1 MTNTVYDN
9 TVLEAKLTELLN
21 SKLEVRSLMT
31 IDDSLAQGAGLI
43 KTINRY
49 TYTGVVEQ
57 LEGGAANSVCG
68 TITFKPETYTVK
80 RYQQTFKYNDVEAM
94 QDPGIVDM
102 AISGAADVM
111 ANQIRREYFGELAKT
126 SRRHAISGDALTYSD
141 VVAALSDIGREVEDG
156 LFIIMSSDCRAAIRN
171 DSDFVSA
178 RRGEIVYTG
187 QIGTLCGL
195 PVLFSAL
202 VPSGKAIITDKNAV
216 KFFVKKEA
224 SLEQDRNIETK
235 DNTIVYERHGVIAL
249 VDDTGTVILGAPSE
263 ELTVTA
269 ALASGK
275 ATLTVSGVAS
285 QSNTIC
291 FKKDADASLLGDDV
305 SSWETLAAD
314 KKLPAAAGDVF
325 AVTERDADG
334 KAVSSCVVKIT
345 A

>member
-1 MTNTVYDN
+1 MSNTVYDN
-9 TVLEAKLTELLN
+9 TVLETKLTELLN

-31 IDDSLAQGAGLI
+31 IDDSLSQGAGI
-43 KTINRY
+43 VKTINRY
-49 TYTGVVEQ
+49 TYTGQVEQ
-57 LEGGAANSVCG
+57 LGAGAANSVCG
-68 TITFKPETYTVK
+68 TISFVPETYTVK

-102 AISGAADVM
+102 AIAGAADVM
-111 ANQIRREYFGELAKT
+111 ANQIRREYFGELQKS
-126 SRRHAISGDALTYSD
+126 SRRHAIAGDALTYSD

-171 DSDFVSA
+171 DSDFVAA

-202 VPSGKAIITDKNAV
+202 VPAGRAIITDKNAV

-249 VDDTGTVILGAPSE
+249 VDDTGTVILGKAAPA
-263 ELTVTA
+263 LTASVSLSGTTA
-269 ALASGK
+269 TLSISGK
-275 ATLTVSGVAS
+275 KSAS
-285 QSNTIC
+285 NAVKY
-291 FKKDADASLLGDDV
+291 KKNADAVLLGDDV
-305 SSWETLAAD
+305 SGWETLPDTSKITVAS
-314 KKLPAAAGDVF
+314 GDVISL
-325 AVTERDADG
+325 AECGSDG
-334 KAVSSCVVKIT
+334 KAVASATVT
-345 A
+345 AE